1 MKDIEKESL
10 QPLDQC
16 REMIQQEVTSANSV
30 LKEGN
35 EEVELDIFSE
45 FQKSCEEI
53 VFKEKNF
60 SRKDSSLWR
69 TRGISG
75 SHECI

>member
-1 MKDIEKESL
+1 MTNMSNNQFQVKDIEKESL

-35 EEVELDIFSE
+35 KKVELDI
-45 FQKSCEEI
+45 
-53 VFKEKNF
+53 
-60 SRKDSSLWR
+60 
-69 TRGISG
+69 
-75 SHECI
+75 